1 MKQKFLVIG
10 LLVLICVLA
19 YILYVYYIIIPIRV
33 SYVNSFTKSTD
44 NYGDYWVV
52 VNNKDQLKGVDI
64 DASELSFDGSSYII
78 TFGRELKELKYKR
91 LTYFPF
97 TKTKYGIAYL
107 GKEYHLNKMF
117 VYRIPKNAEIFYDH
131 RMMEKDNVRIE
142 K

>member
-1 MKQKFLVIG
+1 MKQK
-10 LLVLICVLA
+10 LLRIVLFVFICVFIV
-19 YILYVYYIIIPIRV
+19 ILYTYYIITPIKL
-33 SYVNSFTKSTD
+33 SYVNSFDTSAE